1 MQITKNTSPKTT
13 TKTIAKSSSSNLLN
27 NIKKEELV
35 RLMMQ
40 SLIDL
45 GYQETASALQTESG
59 ISLESDIVSY
69 FRSSILKGDW
79 ALAETLLGD
88 LPFISH
94 SPNVV
99 AKVQFL
105 IRQQKFLELL
115 EKNETM
121 QALYVLRNEITPL
134 GENTD
139 RLHQLSSLVLCSSI
153 EDVMTQAQWDG
164 TNGSSREL
172 LLIELQNY
180 IESSAMIPKHRL
192 LSLINQAVEWQKR
205 QCFYHNPRK
214 EFEFSLFSDHV
225 CDRDVLPLHTIEVL
239 HGHIDEIWHVA
250 YSNNGKYLASVSK
263 DRSCIIWDME
273 TFEQIQSF
281 RSEVSGSYCAW
292 SPDDSKLLVCGTDN
306 AVRLWN
312 PHTGVLM
319 HTFIQHK
326 DQVTSCVWL
335 PDNAHFITGACDKVL
350 FMWSVDDR
358 SPIAR
363 WAVQRTTDMKMTKD
377 GKRLITIGLDKCITI
392 YNVEDMKIV
401 EVGKITEEGT
411 ITSLS
416 ITKDGKF
423 ALVNIQDIQ
432 EIHLWDLDTL
442 ELAHKYS
449 GQKQKEY
456 IIRSTIGGID
466 ESLIL
471 SGSEDNLVYIWSR
484 DQETLL
490 DALEGHESTVNCIS
504 WCPVEPMQYVSAG
517 DDSTIRVWG
526 AKKLYLQNKSRV
538 QIWLFEKSDLRIEG
552 QIIGFDEFMNLVLEA
567 AEEVDVKNK
576 TRVKIGRV
584 LLKGDNITLI
594 QAAEN

>member
-45 GYQETASALQTESG
+45 GYH
-59 ISLESDIVSY
+59 
-69 FRSSILKGDW
+69 ILKGDW

-225 CDRDVLPLHTIEVL
+225 CDSFGIQRQIMYHLG
-239 HGHIDEIWHVA
+239 HG
-250 YSNNGKYLASVSK
+250 
-263 DRSCIIWDME
+263 
-273 TFEQIQSF
+273 
-281 RSEVSGSYCAW
+281 
-292 SPDDSKLLVCGTDN
+292 VCGTDN

-363 WAVQRTTDMKMTKD
+363 WAVHRTTDMKMTKD

-471 SGSEDNLVYIWSR
+471 SGSEGINR
-484 DQETLL
+484 NRGTRL
-490 DALEGHESTVNCIS
+490 D

-526 AKKLYLQNKSRV
+526 AKKL
-538 QIWLFEKSDLRIEG
+538 
-552 QIIGFDEFMNLVLEA
+552 
-567 AEEVDVKNK
+567 
-576 TRVKIGRV
+576 
-584 LLKGDNITLI
+584 
-594 QAAEN
+594 